1 MGKKGME
8 METGGEY
15 SFVVGGDTI
24 FSSILLP
31 LSICLDDWIS
41 LYLPSRHLAH
51 FSFIVFFSWLP
62 FISTFVSV
70 LFWTVLS
77 TF

>member
-24 FSSILLP
+24 FSLYYPSP
-31 LSICLDDWIS
+31 FYLSG
-41 LYLPSRHLAH
+41 
-51 FSFIVFFSWLP
+51 
-62 FISTFVSV
+62 
-70 LFWTVLS
+70 
-77 TF
+77 